1 MAGNLKVIFRSVK
14 EWISSHSKIVLP
26 IIVLICVAITA
37 GVALN
42 ANKKETEKQQAVTA
56 EAIQEEPQT
65 EAELEVPQEALEE
78 NAYPDINAL
87 ISTYYSALA
96 EGNVEAVEQISNYME
111 ESEKIRIVEISKY
124 IENYPVIDVYT
135 KKGPVENS
143 FVVYAYSRVKFKD
156 YENTVPGMQ
165 AFYICRNED
174 GSYYINEGEEDKS
187 VLDYIGKIALQDDVI
202 DLNNKV
208 AVEYNDLCAND
219 TVLSAFLKELDSQI
233 KISVGEI
240 LAASAQNDQQ
250 AGTEG
255 ENPEGADGNAGTEG
269 AEGSAEGST
278 DTEQPAEGNENADPQ
293 PGTTEV
299 QTVRTTDVVNIR
311 SSDSQTADKLGKAQ
325 KGDTFTLLESK
336 VNGWSRIKYN
346 DGEAYIR
353 SDFLEVVSTE
363 TVNHDAPPAEETNG
377 YVTVIENVNIRSA
390 ESETS
395 ERLGVAYQGEK
406 LELIMKQAD
415 GWCKVKYNGQTAY
428 VKSDYV
434 E

>member
-143 FVVYAYSRVKFKD
+143 
-156 YENTVPGMQ
+156 
-165 AFYICRNED
+165 
-174 GSYYINEGEEDKS
+174 
-187 VLDYIGKIALQDDVI
+187 L
-202 DLNNKV
+202 
-208 AVEYNDLCAND
+208 
-219 TVLSAFLKELDSQI
+219 
-233 KISVGEI
+233 
-240 LAASAQNDQQ
+240 
-250 AGTEG
+250 
-255 ENPEGADGNAGTEG
+255 
-269 AEGSAEGST
+269 
-278 DTEQPAEGNENADPQ
+278 
-293 PGTTEV
+293 
-299 QTVRTTDVVNIR
+299 
-311 SSDSQTADKLGKAQ
+311 
-325 KGDTFTLLESK
+325 
-336 VNGWSRIKYN
+336 
-346 DGEAYIR
+346 
-353 SDFLEVVSTE
+353 
-363 TVNHDAPPAEETNG
+363 
-377 YVTVIENVNIRSA
+377 
-390 ESETS
+390 
-395 ERLGVAYQGEK
+395 
-406 LELIMKQAD
+406 
-415 GWCKVKYNGQTAY
+415 
-428 VKSDYV
+428 
-434 E
+434 

>member
-1 MAGNLKVIFRSVK
+1 MAGLKAIFRSIR

-37 GVALN
+37 GVALQ
-42 ANKKETEKQQAVTA
+42 ANKKESEEQQAVTA
-56 EAIQEEPQT
+56 EAVQAESQEEATVEIP
-65 EAELEVPQEALEE
+65 EEPLEE
-78 NAYPDINAL
+78 NAHPEINAL
-87 ISTYYSALA
+87 IASYYSALA
-96 EGNVEAVEQISNYME
+96 QGDVEAVEKISNYME

-124 IENYPVIDVYT
+124 IEDYPVIDVYT

-143 FVVYAYSRVKFKD
+143 YVVYAYSRVKFKD

-165 AFYICRNED
+165 AFYICQKED
-174 GSYYINEGEEDKS
+174 GSYYINEGEEDES
-187 VLDYIGKIALQDDVI
+187 VLDYIGRIALQDDVI

-219 TVLSAFLKELDSQI
+219 SVLSAFLKELDSQI

-240 LAASAQNDQQ
+240 LAAAAQEDQPPEENP
-250 AGTEG
+250 AGEGAGGEAGAAEGDPGEAEGSPGGTEG
-255 ENPEGADGNAGTEG
+255 SEPESSEQ
-269 AEGSAEGST
+269 
-278 DTEQPAEGNENADPQ
+278 QPAEN
-293 PGTTEV
+293 EV

-311 SSDSQTADKLGKAQ
+311 SSDSETADKLGKAQ
-325 KGDTFTLLESK
+325 KGDTFTVLENK

-353 SDFLEVVSTE
+353 SDYLEVISTE
-363 TVNHDAPPAEETNG
+363 TVTNDNPVQEETNG
-377 YVTVIENVNIRSA
+377 YVTVKENVNIRSA

-395 ERLGVAYQGEK
+395 DRLGVAYQGEK

-415 GWCKVKYNGQTAY
+415 GWCKIKYNGQTAY